1 MTKGWSWMLWAAA
14 AYNWVVA
21 LPGVANAS
29 AAVNDRIVALL
40 VCCFGVVYAITARDP
55 ARFAPMLWAGIIG
68 KAGIVALLLP
78 AVQAGT
84 AAPGTGL
91 VLAGDALFTVGFL
104 ALLFTARRNAA

>member
-1 MTKGWSWMLWAAA
+1 MGKGWSGLLYAAA

-21 LPGVANAS
+21 LPGLANGS

-40 VCCFGVVYAITARDP
+40 VSCFGVVYAITARDP
-55 ARFAPMLWAGIIG
+55 ARYAPMLWAGIIG
-68 KAGIVALLLP
+68 KLGIVALLLP

-104 ALLFTARRNAA
+104 ALLFTARGKAA

>member
-1 MTKGWSWMLWAAA
+1 MARGWSWLLWAAA

-21 LPGVANAS
+21 LPGLALAG
-29 AAVNDRIVALL
+29 APVNDRIVALL

-68 KAGIVALLLP
+68 KLGIVALLLP

-91 VLAGDALFTVGFL
+91 VLSGDALFTVGFL
-104 ALLFTARRNAA
+104 ALLFTARRKTA

>member
-1 MTKGWSWMLWAAA
+1 MAKGWSWLLWAAA

-21 LPGVANAS
+21 LPGLANGD

-40 VCCFGVVYAITARDP
+40 VSCFGVVYAITARDP
-55 ARFAPMLWAGIIG
+55 ARYAPMLWAGIIG
-68 KAGIVALLLP
+68 KLGIVALLLP

-84 AAPGTGL
+84 AAAGTGL

-104 ALLFTARRNAA
+104 ALLFTARRKPA

>member
-1 MTKGWSWMLWAAA
+1 MAKGWSWMLWAAA

-21 LPGVANAS
+21 LQGVANAS

-55 ARFAPMLWAGIIG
+55 ARYAPMLWAGIIG

-104 ALLFTARRNAA
+104 ALLLTARRNAA